1 MQIMKMNML
10 SATNGHFQFISKFIW
25 RYIYKTIKIFSFL
38 AQLIIV
44 HGNELFNKY
53 SGFFCEFCNFIV
65 FWQIC
70 KLNLIA

>member
-1 MQIMKMNML
+1 M
-10 SATNGHFQFISKFIW
+10 A
-25 RYIYKTIKIFSFL
+25 IYTKQLRFL
-38 AQLIIV
+38 GFFAQLIIA

-53 SGFFCEFCNFIV
+53 SGFFCEFCNFLV